1 MSKSIKN
8 NYCGIAVINDELCFV
23 CTKNKDITVCG
34 YKTTSCY
41 QMCLFKFEEVHGL
54 QLCNCIKAQKN
65 VMLDLTVI
73 QSGLNFA
80 ESK

>member
-8 NYCGIAVINDELCFV
+8 NYCGTAVINDKLFFV

>member
-8 NYCGIAVINDELCFV
+8 NYCGIAVINDRLFFV

-34 YKTTSCY
+34 YKTTSRY
-41 QMCLFKFEEVHGL
+41 QMCPFKFEEAHGI
-54 QLCNCIKAQKN
+54 QVCNCTKAQIN
-65 VMLDLTVI
+65 VMLDLNII